1 MFYVIRGTD
10 GRIHSLSREPQT
22 DREAMNENDPEIQQ
36 FLGVTAAMPTFNAVD
51 AEFVRVIEDLIDTL
65 ISKNLIRHTDLPE
78 AAQKKLLL
86 RKGLRSRV
94 NGALDLFGREENF
107 L

>member
-1 MFYVIRGTD
+1 MFYVLRGID
-10 GRIHSLSREPQT
+10 GSIQSISKEPQAGQ
-22 DREAMNENDPEIQQ
+22 EMLHESSPEIQQ
-36 FLGVTAAMPTFNAVD
+36 FFGAPVATPTFDDAD

-94 NGALDLFGREENF
+94 NGALDLFGRDETF